1 MLKRLIT
8 VIFCF
13 YALTSFA
20 QTGRI
25 ENLQIDSA
33 ASLHHFIIPKSGTII
48 SAGNYYKDFMHAKTI
63 KLKDLAGTPWPAT
76 YEQFKKEFLE
86 LEVEDPLANLD
97 LHLPSPEEMRMLSYS
112 LEGGFG
118 LRLPLISMLY
128 DQFSKEARSKE
139 IYAGLII
146 KDKAATRYNKDV
158 VSRITGITDEDE
170 LKKFM
175 EFCALQIQFILES
188 TDYELYAAIMDCYGE
203 FRKSRADTVTPGE

>member
-1 MLKRLIT
+1 MLKRLIPF
-8 VIFCF
+8 IICF

-97 LHLPSPEEMRMLSYS
+97 LHLPSPEEMRNLAYPQ
-112 LEGGFG
+112 GGIVMPG
-118 LRLPLISMLY
+118 PISILY

-188 TDYELYAAIMDCYGE
+188 TDYELYAAIMDCYSE